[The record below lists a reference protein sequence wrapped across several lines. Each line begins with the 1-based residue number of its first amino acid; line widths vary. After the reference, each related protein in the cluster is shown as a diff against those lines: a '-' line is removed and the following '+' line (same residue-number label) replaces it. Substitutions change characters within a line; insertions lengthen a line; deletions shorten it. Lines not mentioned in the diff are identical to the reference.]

1 MLILVDG
8 EVEEENKDTRYGE
21 GAPGFP
27 PHLLVDNAV
36 EEPAV
41 EAPANFPPRSS
52 VVLMYVTSHNLV
64 NGAEDE
70 KEAPLLC
77 HYYPV
82 QNAARWHGR
91 RSSFLPQYVLHYHG
105 HCIHDKA

>member
-41 EAPANFPPRSS
+41 EEPANFPPRSS
-52 VVLMYVTSHNLV
+52 VVLIYMT
-64 NGAEDE
+64 
-70 KEAPLLC
+70 PLKGDC
-77 HYYPV
+77 
-82 QNAARWHGR
+82 
-91 RSSFLPQYVLHYHG
+91 SG
-105 HCIHDKA
+105 HDPRGHSNC